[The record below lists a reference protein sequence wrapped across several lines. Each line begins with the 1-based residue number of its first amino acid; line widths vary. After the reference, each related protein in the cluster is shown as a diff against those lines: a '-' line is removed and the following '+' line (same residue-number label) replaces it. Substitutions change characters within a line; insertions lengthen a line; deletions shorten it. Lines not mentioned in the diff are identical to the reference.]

1 LIVQPVRDALD
12 YYRKLNDASKESS
25 SSSRQRSVDLLLPAD
40 SNSPATA
47 TSTPGEDSNKT
58 ILAVAD
64 DIVDKSNASFKDDNL
79 AVIGSN
85 SNSLDR

>member
-1 LIVQPVRDALD
+1 MQPVRDALD

-47 TSTPGEDSNKT
+47 STPGEDNNKT

-64 DIVDKSNASFKDDNL
+64 DTVDKSSASFKDDNL